1 MEYGRPVAVIDPIQ
15 LVAIKR
21 ISKYKGLKMFF
32 QSIKVDNV
40 VPLVSFRSRY
50 EPSDGIG
57 QICQGNRDPQ
67 KTRENTTFGLV
78 SLCGRSQHVVTSSAG
93 LRSHHHT

>member
-1 MEYGRPVAVIDPIQ
+1 VAVIDPIQ

-21 ISKYKGLKMFF
+21 ISKYEGLKMFL
-32 QSIKVDNV
+32 QSIKVDNI

-57 QICQGNRDPQ
+57 QI
-67 KTRENTTFGLV
+67 
-78 SLCGRSQHVVTSSAG
+78 
-93 LRSHHHT
+93 